1 MKKRNWAVIGTLSI
15 LIYQNALPLQVI
27 YAETQ
32 PESIVAQSEQVM
44 PTETGTT
51 SNSSAETSDTSMKAT
66 GSSIEDTKNS
76 QHPVIATSTPE
87 VSTKDTSVSQ
97 EESKQKAANPKPNEK
112 TVLRNGEGNTPEN
125 PIIISKY
132 TSRTEVGKYYKLIA
146 GGYIDNL
153 SAGSTIVEMTGG
165 RIRIATGGTITQM
178 SGGLIGKLSTVTII
192 SLTGGLISTMTGG
205 QINSMSGG
213 TIVSMTSG
221 SVNKL
226 TDGFIYSSG
235 GTIPM
240 ITGTAIAIKR
250 SEIEEWLEKV
260 SMNYSIFYNGQ
271 PQNPFDQLPAGWANY
286 VTFYYQKDSEIAS
299 TTPPT
304 NVGEYKISAKY
315 HHPGIPFEGVP
326 VYNDTIDNEDVLKLR
341 PKQIKEID
349 WDSSDKVYDGTNLTC
364 TGIPKD
370 IVSGDDISVQFEK
383 SVKNAGNY
391 TFRIV
396 KSEIDL
402 LGADRDNYEI
412 ETNMFYDVN
421 RKIVPRKINVSGV
434 QVEDKV
440 YNGNTNAILPVQ
452 SALTFENT
460 LPSEPLE
467 LDFSRAKAVFSD
479 ENVGT
484 DKEVTITDVKPMSS
498 SPNFMADNYALSI
511 NSVKGTITQKTV
523 TITGIRAINRPVNDS
538 LIVQLDDKNAQ
549 LTGVIEADRE
559 EISYTL
565 GQGRLADKNIGRNK
579 AVVTAIRLTGKKAE
593 NYQLVQPTDITVDI
607 LKQQFEATVHYSGG
621 TQKIRKVNQGAKTY
635 PRAGDED
642 SMFAM
647 AVGFSLVGVVFAY
660 LKKRK
665 S

>member
-1 MKKRNWAVIGTLSI
+1 S
-15 LIYQNALPLQVI
+15 
-27 YAETQ
+27 
-32 PESIVAQSEQVM
+32 
-44 PTETGTT
+44 
-51 SNSSAETSDTSMKAT
+51 
-66 GSSIEDTKNS
+66 
-76 QHPVIATSTPE
+76 
-87 VSTKDTSVSQ
+87 
-97 EESKQKAANPKPNEK
+97 KPNEK

-132 TSRTEVGKYYKLIA
+132 TSRTEAGKYYKLIA
-146 GGYIDNL
+146 GGYIDTL
-153 SAGSTIVEMTGG
+153 TAGSTIVEMTGG
-165 RIRIATGGTITQM
+165 RIRIATGGMITQM

-250 SEIEEWLEKV
+250 SEIEERLEKV

-341 PKQIKEID
+341 PKQMKEID

-370 IVSGDDISVQFEK
+370 IVSGEDISVRFKK

-412 ETNMFYDVN
+412 ETNMVYDVN

-434 QVEDKV
+434 RVEDKV

-523 TITGIRAINRPVNDS
+523 TITGIRAINRQLNDS

-607 LKQQFEATVHYSGG
+607 LKQQSEATVHYSGG

-647 AVGFSLVGVVFAY
+647 AVGFSLVGVVFVY